1 MATLNKKLFLIILLL
16 VNMFPIFSFAQV
28 GSNDSLVRADKNNNK
43 LAYALCKGVQITT
56 STPFKVIA
64 AIFVMATGAGFLL
77 GKVQIQT
84 IIGVALGVA
93 TIFGAPKIYNV
104 IKGGNVDDSCEKIV

>member
-1 MATLNKKLFLIILLL
+1 MHTLNKKLFLMILLL

-28 GSNDSLVRADKNNNK
+28 GNNSGLVRSSRDGNK
-43 LAYALCKGVQITT
+43 LAYALCQGVKITT

-104 IKGGNVDDSCEKIV
+104 IKGGNADTNCEQ

>member
-1 MATLNKKLFLIILLL
+1 MATLNKKLFLLLL
-16 VNMFPIFSFAQV
+16 LLANMFPIFSFAQV
-28 GSNDSLVRADKNNNK
+28 YDNSSLLPANKNGNKIAYVLCQGVR
-43 LAYALCKGVQITT
+43 ITT
-56 STPFKVIA
+56 SNPFKIIA

-104 IKGGNVDDSCEKIV
+104 IKGGNADTNCEQS